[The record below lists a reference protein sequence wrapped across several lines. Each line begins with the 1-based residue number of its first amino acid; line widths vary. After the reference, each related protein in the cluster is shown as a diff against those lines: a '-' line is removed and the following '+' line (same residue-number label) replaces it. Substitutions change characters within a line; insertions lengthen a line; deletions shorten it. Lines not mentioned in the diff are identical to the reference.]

1 MRRFTGLLFF
11 ALLWAGLFAISAYA
25 QQGAPATPAGAPAKV
40 DLAILFAPMLAAS
53 TGIERT
59 MEMFWNWFE
68 ALFTNF
74 IAFVAMG
81 WEWTRWVREEIE
93 LTNKAVSDLA
103 LQLAQLRRAAPT
115 PARAAQESELLAALR
130 NAEEQL
136 KSAQD
141 HLRTVLKSDRYRSI
155 KQALSVLAGI
165 VLGVLVSAAANL
177 KMFALL
183 GITTVPAGVDVVVT
197 GVIIGTGS
205 GPVHSLVGILQ
216 QGKETIEQASS
227 VLRGRSELAQ
237 TELRDRVSCPPGGA
251 TPGG

>member
-11 ALLWAGLFAISAYA
+11 GLLWAGLFAISAYA
-25 QQGAPATPAGAPAKV
+25 QQGAPVTPAAQADV
-40 DLAILFAPMLAAS
+40 SIAVLFTPMLAAS

-93 LTNKAVSDLA
+93 MTNKAVNDLA
-103 LQLAQLRRAAPT
+103 LQLAQLRRAALT
-115 PARAAQESELLAALR
+115 PARATQETELIAALR
-130 NAEEQL
+130 IAEEQL
-136 KSAQD
+136 KSAQA
-141 HLRTVLKSDRYRSI
+141 HLRTVLTSDRYRSI

-165 VLGVLVSAAANL
+165 VLGVLVSAAADL

-183 GITTVPAGVDVVVT
+183 GITTVPAAVDIVVT
-197 GVIIGTGS
+197 GIVIGTGS

-216 QGKETIEQASS
+216 QGKETIEQTSA
-227 VLRGRSELAQ
+227 LMRGRSQLAQ
-237 TELRDRVSCPPGGA
+237 SELRDRANCPPGGA
-251 TPGG
+251 EPAG